1 MKRSTIRKVEDILRD
16 YPKLDKYIEQRE
28 SELRYPM
35 SQTDDNVGG
44 GKSNYPDHDGPL
56 RTLITIDEDRK
67 INALKRQ
74 RDVIGDLLDE
84 CDKDT
89 KTLIQELYF
98 NRHPQ
103 FTIEGLVMNNYVEV
117 SRRTAFKLK
126 KEFINELAKAL
137 NLDIYDLD

>member
-28 SELRYPM
+28 AELRYPM
-35 SQTDDNVGG
+35 SQPDDNVGG
-44 GKSNYPDHDGPL
+44 GKTNYPDHDGLL
-56 RTLITIDEDRK
+56 RTLITIDEDRR

-74 RDVIGDLLDE
+74 KDVIEDLLDE
-84 CDKDT
+84 CSKDT
-89 KTLIQELYF
+89 KIIVQELYF

-103 FTIEGLVMNNYVEV
+103 FTIEGLVVNNRIEV

-137 NLDIYDLD
+137 NLDIYDID